1 MRPDAAPDTSRR
13 NFRYILPRIKWASF
27 ELQINF
33 TWNEEPE
40 GDDFFSFP
48 SFWKKTPEFLGSFN
62 QKERV
67 CNALSFWFYPFR
79 TLINVQDIVRLAFP
93 GKHKLHHLSFPWTH
107 ESFCSI
113 HQDMEYSNAPQS
125 VLPGFCQTSGKL
137 CFFSRKRSLE
147 SIDSVESYIIY
158 NVRVP

>member
-1 MRPDAAPDTSRR
+1 MKNQRGMIFFLFLLFERKPL
-13 NFRYILPRIKWASF
+13 NFLAVSIKKR
-27 ELQINF
+27 
-33 TWNEEPE
+33 
-40 GDDFFSFP
+40 GY
-48 SFWKKTPEFLGSFN
+48 
-62 QKERV
+62 V
-67 CNALSFWFYPFR
+67 NALSFWFYPFR

-158 NVRVP
+158 NVRVS